1 MSGAATH
8 FDDQAAHYPESVGED
23 FTQAQK
29 WALIAAHASAG
40 ALALDIGAANGR
52 HALPFAAAGGRA
64 VAVDPSPAMLA
75 RLADRAA
82 AAGLADRVLACGGG
96 LPALPFA
103 PGRFDLV
110 YCFATLLLLPLRA
123 QEAAIGEM
131 AALLRPGGTLVV
143 DVAGAHSLAI
153 RYWRRYYRRRG
164 LDGVFG
170 QTRGGMLALLVRHG
184 LCVQAVHAHGLLSPL
199 LLLPGLCG
207 IAPLARWIRGR
218 PGGPGLDAAA
228 SRVLPD
234 LAERWYFVARRDG
247 GGD

>member
-1 MSGAATH
+1 MSAAAH
-8 FDDQAAHYPESVGED
+8 FDDQAARYPDSVGED
-23 FTQAQK
+23 FTQARK

-64 VAVDPSPAMLA
+64 VAVDPSRAMLA

-82 AAGLADRVLACGGG
+82 AAGLGDRVLACGGG

-123 QEAAIGEM
+123 QEAAIAEM
-131 AALLRPGGTLVV
+131 AALLRPGGTLVL
-143 DVAGAHSLAI
+143 DVAGARSLSI

-164 LDGVFG
+164 LAGVFG
-170 QTRGGMLALLVRHG
+170 QTLDCARASLGRHG
-184 LCVQAVHAHGLLSPL
+184 LTVQAVHAHGLLSQI
-199 LLLPGLCG
+199 LLLPGLGG
-207 IAPLARWIRGR
+207 IDPLVRWVRGR
-218 PGGPGLDAAA
+218 PDRPGIDAAV
-228 SRVLPD
+228 SRTLPG

-247 GGD
+247 GDD